1 MEALNM
7 KEIIYIC
14 FCVCVCVCVCVKKAN
29 VCVLRKDALLEHT
42 WNIELDTDM
51 QPDSN
56 IVIWAFAAQISSVSE
71 EKRLFHW

>member
-14 FCVCVCVCVCVKKAN
+14 FCVCVCVKKAN

-56 IVIWAFAAQISSVSE
+56 VDIWAFAAQR
-71 EKRLFHW
+71 KLTGCCRQAWTRDK